1 MQSNVFK
8 FIATFLLLIFL
19 FSSISEVAATGK
31 PQFVESNG
39 KVDVTTDQATISVT
53 GGGNIPFFHIQLNNS
68 KTAYEVKFSSIEEF
82 VDTNGDGMFQQS
94 EAVPNSGISLPS
106 LNWAFSGFS
115 NATDS
120 NNNIQTLNFNFT
132 TSSSS
137 KGPVLGLRNHID
149 VSKGNQLKFDL
160 SVGQYTWTSNNDTAK
175 LAVKFQIAGGNLTQG
190 SSSNDL
196 SFGDAQFNSVSTA
209 QTPDGNINVHTE
221 IASGNSFYLIYDH
234 FKGNFTHD
242 PTFSVVAGSSSGNA
256 STGVSLG
263 LLPILGGLAVIGI
276 VYTKKRRI

>member
-8 FIATFLLLIFL
+8 LVATLLLMIFL
-19 FSSISEVAATGK
+19 FGSISGAVAVGQPK
-31 PQFVESNG
+31 FSESNG
-39 KVDVTTDQATISVT
+39 KAEIKTDQATLSVT
-53 GGGNIPFFHIQLNNS
+53 GGGNVPFFHIQLNGS
-68 KTAYEVKFSSIEEF
+68 KTQYEVKFSSIQEF
-82 VDTNGDGMFQQS
+82 VDENGDGKFQQS
-94 EAVPNSGISLPS
+94 EAVPNSGISLSS

-115 NATDS
+115 NTTDA
-120 NNNIQTLNFNFT
+120 NNNIQTLNFNFST
-132 TSSSS
+132 GASS
-137 KGPVLGLRNHID
+137 KNPILWLDNHID

-160 SVGQYTWTSNNDTAK
+160 AIKQYTWTSNNNSAK
-175 LAVKFQIAGGNLTQG
+175 FAVKFQIAGGNLTQG

-196 SFGDAQFNSVSTA
+196 SFGDAKFNSVSTA

-234 FKGNFTHD
+234 FNGNFTHD
-242 PTFSVVAGSSSGNA
+242 PTFSVVAGSSSGSA